1 MNIAKLIEAEKK
13 YGNPLYVYD
22 LSIIENQF
30 KQLKTAFQDFKNFK
44 INYAVKSLSN
54 ISILKFMKKLGT
66 GLDTVSIE
74 EVKIGLECGFNK
86 EDITYTP
93 NGVSFNEIEEACKL
107 NVKINLD
114 SMESL
119 WDFSKKYKYYPIS
132 IRINPNI
139 LTGGNKNISVGHSGS
154 KFGIPEDYINEIIKM
169 ENEGKI
175 IIEGLH
181 IHTGSDII
189 KQEDFERGFKKI
201 FSISNKFKEIKIINF
216 GGGLKI
222 PYFSGDSKTN
232 ILSLSD
238 SIKKLINKDRNIDIN
253 NVKIIM
259 EPGKFLVGESGYFLA
274 KVNYIKSTPNKV
286 FIQLNS
292 GFNHFIRPMF
302 YDSFHDIVNISNPN
316 DKEFEYDVVGYVCE
330 QDNFALKRNISR
342 VRKGDILCFKN
353 AGAYCF
359 NMSSN
364 YNSRVKPAEVCIL
377 ENKLKKIRER
387 ESLNDI
393 LSGQIDIFNFE

>member
-1 MNIAKLIEAEKK
+1 MNINKLIEAEKE

-154 KFGIPEDYINEIIKM
+154 KFGIPEDYINETVSYTH
-169 ENEGKI
+169 
-175 IIEGLH
+175 L
-181 IHTGSDII
+181 T
-189 KQEDFERGFKKI
+189 
-201 FSISNKFKEIKIINF
+201 
-216 GGGLKI
+216 L
-222 PYFSGDSKTN
+222 PTN
-232 ILSLSD
+232 
-238 SIKKLINKDRNIDIN
+238 R
-253 NVKIIM
+253 
-259 EPGKFLVGESGYFLA
+259 
-274 KVNYIKSTPNKV
+274 
-286 FIQLNS
+286 
-292 GFNHFIRPMF
+292 
-302 YDSFHDIVNISNPN
+302 
-316 DKEFEYDVVGYVCE
+316 
-330 QDNFALKRNISR
+330 
-342 VRKGDILCFKN
+342 
-353 AGAYCF
+353 
-359 NMSSN
+359 
-364 YNSRVKPAEVCIL
+364 EV
-377 ENKLKKIRER
+377 
-387 ESLNDI
+387 
-393 LSGQIDIFNFE
+393 